1 MPLLL
6 AKIHKTKQKHFLLA
20 RWSTCLLSCFD
31 AFIHCDVLKLSS
43 ILTANYFKSHGP
55 CGQWFASWFSF
66 SNRLASSAGIH
77 QTPTVPKKSW
87 IESSSTRGV
96 SLLCP
101 HTKTGVGDEWCS
113 QMISESC
120 FIQRF
125 KIVPGPQALEKEYC
139 SPFKLRTSNNCFLHF
154 PNLKKMQEERAT
166 TALNTN
172 AFRST
177 VKLMYAIAAFTV
189 RTTTLLTL
197 LQTTRVSFLAA
208 WRWVSCKRIRVR
220 IFQPEN
226 KNG

>member
-1 MPLLL
+1 MVLAVNGLLL
-6 AKIHKTKQKHFLLA
+6 DFLSQIAWHL
-20 RWSTCLLSCFD
+20 
-31 AFIHCDVLKLSS
+31 
-43 ILTANYFKSHGP
+43 
-55 CGQWFASWFSF
+55 
-66 SNRLASSAGIH
+66 RLASIKH
-77 QTPTVPKKSW
+77 LLYPRRVELKVVVQ
-87 IESSSTRGV
+87 GV
-96 SLLCP
+96 SHCCVS
-101 HTKTGVGDEWCS
+101 HKTGVGDEWCS

-226 KNG
+226 KTVNNWKPHSIAENSSDFFG